1 LKENE
6 NMSSKKILLVEDS
19 TDDVLLT
26 LRALQ
31 QANILNEVIIARDGQ
46 EATEYLTGEGQYAGR
61 DTSDRPVVVLLD
73 LKMPRMGGL
82 EFLRRIRTINTL
94 KLLPVVILTS
104 SKEDQD
110 ICESYNLGAN
120 SYIQK
125 PVDFE
130 QFVQAIRTLGLYWLV
145 LNVSPPGGGIND

>member
-1 LKENE
+1 
-6 NMSSKKILLVEDS
+6 MSSKKILLVEDN

-31 QANILNEVIIARDGQ
+31 RANILNEVVVARDGA
-46 EATEYLTGEGQYAGR
+46 EALDYLTSEGQYSGR
-61 DTSDRPVVVLLD
+61 DSKDMPVVVLLD
-73 LKMPRMGGL
+73 LKMPRMSGL
-82 EFLRRIRTINTL
+82 EFLEKIRKINEL
-94 KLLPVVILTS
+94 KFLPVVILTS
-104 SKEDQD
+104 STEDRD

-125 PVDFE
+125 PVDFD

-145 LNVSPPGGGIND
+145 LNVSPIGGSETCE

>member
-1 LKENE
+1 MNPL
-6 NMSSKKILLVEDS
+6 SSKKILLIEDN

-31 QANILNEVIIARDGQ
+31 RANILNEVVVARDGV
-46 EATEYLTGEGQYAGR
+46 EGLDYLLCKGQYSGR
-61 DTSDRPVVVLLD
+61 NTDDTPVVVLLD

-82 EFLRRIRTINTL
+82 EFLQNVRAEDSLRF
-94 KLLPVVILTS
+94 LPVVILTS
-104 SKEDQD
+104 SKEDKD

-125 PVDFE
+125 PVDFD

-145 LNVSPPGGGIND
+145 LNVSPRGECES

>member
-1 LKENE
+1 
-6 NMSSKKILLVEDS
+6 MASKKILLVEDN

-31 QANILNEVIIARDGQ
+31 RANILNEVVVARDGS
-46 EATEYLTGEGQYAGR
+46 EALDYLTLEGQYAGR
-61 DTSDRPVVVLLD
+61 DSNDHPVVVLLD

-82 EFLRRIRTINTL
+82 EFLEKIRKIDAL
-94 KLLPVVILTS
+94 KFLPVVILTS
-104 SKEDQD
+104 SNEDRD

-125 PVDFE
+125 PVDFD
-130 QFVQAIRTLGLYWLV
+130 QFVQSIQTLGLYWLV
-145 LNVSPPGGGIND
+145 LNVSPTGGTASCE

>member
-1 LKENE
+1 
-6 NMSSKKILLVEDS
+6 MSSKKILLVEDN

-31 QANILNEVIIARDGQ
+31 RANILNEVVVARDGA
-46 EATEYLTGEGQYAGR
+46 EALDYLTSEGQYTGR
-61 DTSDRPVVVLLD
+61 DTKDLPVVVLLD

-82 EFLRRIRTINTL
+82 ECLEKMRKIKNL
-94 KLLPVVILTS
+94 KHLPVVILTS
-104 SKEDQD
+104 SNEDRD

-125 PVDFE
+125 PVDFD
-130 QFVQAIRTLGLYWLV
+130 QFVEAIRTLGLYWLV
-145 LNVSPPGGGIND
+145 LNVSPPGGPESCE

>member
-1 LKENE
+1 
-6 NMSSKKILLVEDS
+6 MSSKKILLVEDS

-31 QANILNEVIIARDGQ
+31 QANILNEVIVARDGQ

-61 DTSDRPVVVLLD
+61 DTSDSPVVVLLD

-82 EFLRRIRTINTL
+82 EFLRRIRTINSL
-94 KLLPVVILTS
+94 RLLPVVILTS

-145 LNVSPPGGGIND
+145 LNVSPPGGAGE

>member
-1 LKENE
+1 
-6 NMSSKKILLVEDS
+6 MASKKILLVEDS

-31 QANILNEVIIARDGQ
+31 QANILNEVIVARDGQ

-61 DTSDRPVVVLLD
+61 DISDMPVVVLLD
-73 LKMPRMGGL
+73 LKMPRMGGF
-82 EFLRRIRTINTL
+82 ECLRRIRTIKSL

-130 QFVQAIRTLGLYWLV
+130 QFVQAIRTLGFYWLV
-145 LNVSPPGGGIND
+145 LNVSPTEGTGECS

>member
-1 LKENE
+1 
-6 NMSSKKILLVEDS
+6 MSNNKKILLVEDS

-31 QANILNEVIIARDGQ
+31 RANILNEVIVARDGH
-46 EATEYLTGEGQYAGR
+46 EAFEYLTGEGQYAGR
-61 DTSDRPVVVLLD
+61 DTSDCPVVVLLD

-82 EFLRRIRTINTL
+82 EFLQRIRSMRSL

-104 SKEDQD
+104 SKEEQD
-110 ICESYNLGAN
+110 IFGSYNLGAN

-125 PVDFE
+125 PVDFD

-145 LNVSPPGGGIND
+145 LNVSPPGGKVE

>member
-1 LKENE
+1 
-6 NMSSKKILLVEDS
+6 MSGKKILLVEDN

-31 QANILNEVIIARDGQ
+31 RANILNEVVVARDGT
-46 EATEYLTGEGQYAGR
+46 EALDYLTCDGQYAAR
-61 DTSDRPVVVLLD
+61 DRNDYPVVVLLD

-82 EFLRRIRTINTL
+82 EFLQRIREMESL

-104 SKEDQD
+104 SKEELD

-125 PVDFE
+125 PVDFD
-130 QFVQAIRTLGLYWLV
+130 QFVQAIRNLSRY
-145 LNVSPPGGGIND
+145 

>member
-1 LKENE
+1 
-6 NMSSKKILLVEDS
+6 MSGSSKKILLVEDN

-31 QANILNEVIIARDGQ
+31 RANILNEVIVARDGF
-46 EATEYLTGEGQYAGR
+46 EAFDYLTADGQYAGR
-61 DTSDRPVVVLLD
+61 DPKELPVIVLLD

-82 EFLRRIRTINTL
+82 ELLQKIRDIRAL

-104 SKEDQD
+104 SNEDRD
-110 ICESYNLGAN
+110 VCESYNLGAN

-125 PVDFE
+125 PVDFD

-145 LNVSPPGGGIND
+145 LNVSPTGGSDDCE